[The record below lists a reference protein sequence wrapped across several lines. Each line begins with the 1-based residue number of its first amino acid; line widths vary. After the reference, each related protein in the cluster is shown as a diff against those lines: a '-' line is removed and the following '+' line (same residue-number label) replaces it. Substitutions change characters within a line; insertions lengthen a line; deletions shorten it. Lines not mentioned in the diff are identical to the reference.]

1 MAKED
6 EFALYIHW
14 PFCLSKCPYCD
25 FNSHVR
31 ETIDE
36 ERWRDALLREL
47 DDVAAQALGR
57 TVASIFFGGGTPSL
71 MAPAT
76 VAALLDRIA
85 ERWALVPDIEITLEA
100 NPTSVEVARLAEIR
114 SAGVNRVSLG
124 VQALDDTALRFL
136 GRGHNADE
144 ALDAVRT
151 AGALF
156 DRYSFDLIYGRPEQT
171 VADWTRE
178 LQHALDHVRDHVS
191 VYQLTLE
198 PGTPFHALWRRGK
211 LAPLDETAAAALFE
225 ATQNGLETAGL
236 PSYEVSNHATPGAES
251 LHNLIYWR
259 YGEYAGIGPGAH
271 GRMTFDGAK
280 FATQRIRNPE
290 AWLAQV
296 EARGSGSERPELL
309 DANTQF
315 AEMMLMGLRLTEG
328 VPESRIKR
336 YSEYGIEAAFDPD
349 RFGSLIRN
357 DLLEWED
364 GWLRVTAAGR
374 TRLDAVVAH
383 LLN

>member
-156 DRYSFDLIYGRPEQT
+156 DR
-171 VADWTRE
+171 
-178 LQHALDHVRDHVS
+178 
-191 VYQLTLE
+191 
-198 PGTPFHALWRRGK
+198 
-211 LAPLDETAAAALFE
+211 
-225 ATQNGLETAGL
+225 
-236 PSYEVSNHATPGAES
+236 
-251 LHNLIYWR
+251 
-259 YGEYAGIGPGAH
+259 
-271 GRMTFDGAK
+271 
-280 FATQRIRNPE
+280 
-290 AWLAQV
+290 
-296 EARGSGSERPELL
+296 
-309 DANTQF
+309 
-315 AEMMLMGLRLTEG
+315 
-328 VPESRIKR
+328 
-336 YSEYGIEAAFDPD
+336 
-349 RFGSLIRN
+349 
-357 DLLEWED
+357 
-364 GWLRVTAAGR
+364 
-374 TRLDAVVAH
+374 
-383 LLN
+383 